1 MVYSIAERFE
11 MIALFFG
18 NNECANR
25 TAELFNQEHGN
36 KRVNCKYV
44 LE

>member
-1 MVYSIAERFE
+1 MVYSIAERIE

-25 TAELFNQEHGN
+25 TVEAVQSRTW
-36 KRVNCKYV
+36 K
-44 LE
+44 